1 MYFWG
6 EDGEAQS
13 SNLHGREYSCAT
25 ATERTSVPRRRGEIL
40 RHGQEVVQRE
50 PKRNLGHA
58 FAALGAMPDDFM
70 AEGRRDETPQKRKAL
85 CQPRLHCQRCSGS
98 DGRRNASEVVFA
110 ILSNGATSPYVDA
123 TSRPTLDGSR
133 RICQ

>member
-1 MYFWG
+1 MRKARIFKSG
-6 EDGEAQS
+6 NSQALRLPKEFRFRVDE
-13 SNLHGREYSCAT
+13 
-25 ATERTSVPRRRGEIL
+25 VEIL
-40 RHGQEVVQRE
+40 RRGQEVVQRE
-50 PKRNLGHA
+50 PKRNLGQA
-58 FAALGAMPDDFM
+58 CAALGAMPDDFM